1 MDREEKE
8 DRKEEGGEVGGG
20 KGTNSL
26 LTVFRLRMLHAV
38 RKVLC
43 ISYGILEF

>member
-20 KGTNSL
+20 KGTNFL
-26 LTVFRLRMLHAV
+26 FIVFRFRMLYVV

-43 ISYGILEF
+43 ILYGILEF